1 MGGDPNCAGPEADM
15 QQSEFGKLLV
25 TSEQAAPL
33 ISGIKPSK
41 VLQVA
46 LVHMLGVPAFAWH
59 NAKLESVLL
68 GGFVGGIFSRFGPGR
83 VHFGM

>member
-1 MGGDPNCAGPEADM
+1 
-15 QQSEFGKLLV
+15 
-25 TSEQAAPL
+25 L
-33 ISGIKPSK
+33 ISGIKLSK

-68 GGFVGGIFSRFGPGR
+68 GGCRWGDWKGLGLGGFWHVNNSKLNDLEKGC
-83 VHFGM
+83 